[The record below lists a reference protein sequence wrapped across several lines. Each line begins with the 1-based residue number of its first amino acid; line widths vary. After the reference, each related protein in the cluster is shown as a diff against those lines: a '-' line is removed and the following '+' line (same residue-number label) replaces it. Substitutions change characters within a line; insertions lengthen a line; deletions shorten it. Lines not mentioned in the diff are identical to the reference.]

1 MILLSLLND
10 LLPEAEKY
18 GRRMEQGMAALATT
32 SSQSSSTEI
41 LCPGDPAR
49 PAGDSPP
56 FWPTNGNGG
65 QQPQQPHDSPESL
78 SESLAQV
85 SLSSSS
91 SSHSAAR
98 SPVSVASF
106 AATPSALLGSGSSS
120 YWSTVAGC
128 DTADSS
134 FLNGSS
140 YSPGYS
146 SGGSSSGSP
155 QSPLTRPQSRPIT
168 GVKPAHI
175 QPTGMFYPK
184 TQCPDKQ
191 GWKGGQNVWAPYPGP
206 KPAVLPNMAQNMVG
220 QNFGQ
225 KEKEWKD
232 SSRITSSQYPQHQQ
246 QQHVPFATS
255 GFRQS
260 LNSLPRPGSIGGG
273 GGRPVMQQQQQ
284 QQPQQQ
290 DGNWQVGPGGWGA
303 SLNFHAARKFGRR
316 RGNARS
322 NTLIHVTSPPAS

>member
-18 GRRMEQGMAALATT
+18 GRRMEQGMAASVTA
-32 SSQSSSTEI
+32 SSQSSSTEV
-41 LCPGDPAR
+41 LCPTDPAR
-49 PAGDSPP
+49 APVGDSPP
-56 FWPTNGNGG
+56 YWPTNGTGG
-65 QQPQQPHDSPESL
+65 QPQQSQDSPESL

-91 SSHSAAR
+91 SSHSAPR
-98 SPVSVASF
+98 SPVSAASF
-106 AATPSALLGSGSSS
+106 SATPSTLLSSGSSS

-128 DTADSS
+128 EADSS
-134 FLNGSS
+134 FLNGSA

-155 QSPLTRPQSRPIT
+155 QSPLTRPTSRPIT
-168 GVKPAHI
+168 GVKAAHV
-175 QPTGMFYPK
+175 QPTGLFYPK
-184 TQCPDKQ
+184 TQVPDKP
-191 GWKGGQNVWAPYPGP
+191 GWKGGQNVWGPYSGP
-206 KPAVLPNMAQNMVG
+206 KSAVLPNMAQSMVG
-220 QNFGQ
+220 HSFGQ

-232 SSRITSSQYPQHQQ
+232 SRITSSQYPQHQQ
-246 QQHVPFATS
+246 HAAFATS

-260 LNSLPRPGSIGGG
+260 LNSAPRPGSMG

-284 QQPQQQ
+284 AQQP
-290 DGNWQVGPGGWGA
+290 DVNWQVGPGGWGA

-316 RGNARS
+316 RGNGPS
-322 NTLIHVTSPPAS
+322 NTLTT